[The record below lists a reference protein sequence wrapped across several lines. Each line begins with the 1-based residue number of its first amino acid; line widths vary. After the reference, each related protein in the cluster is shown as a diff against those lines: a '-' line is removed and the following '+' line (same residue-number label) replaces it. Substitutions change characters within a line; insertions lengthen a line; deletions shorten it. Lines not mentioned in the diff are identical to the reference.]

1 MKKMITSDNVKVRLN
16 GQRGMSLVEATIIL
30 MVLAILTAVIAPSA
44 GDFVNDARQT
54 KAKEDVEAIG
64 MSILR
69 LMRDTGLTCL
79 SDTPSPATAACSKA
93 NRIDLL
99 VSSGDEPTVI
109 ASAYA
114 GSTSQAATANLNWAG
129 ENAPTGEIST
139 QRGTIDAHLVLNTP
153 TYATASLFTS
163 GGGPKQGIGWRG
175 AYLTGP
181 VGADPWGFMY
191 QANTVFLTVASDAT
205 AGTGEGL
212 RSGGWH
218 QDVVVASAGSN
229 GSMQVSFGSA
239 GQTANSTDD
248 VIYTLKGSTR

>member
-1 MKKMITSDNVKVRLN
+1 MKVRFN

-44 GDFVNDARQT
+44 GDFVNDARNT

-64 MSILR
+64 TAVLR
-69 LMRDTGLTCL
+69 LLRDTGLPCV
-79 SDTPSPATAACSKA
+79 SDDPAAAGNAFCSKA

-109 ASAYA
+109 GSAYA
-114 GSTSQAATANLNWAG
+114 ASTSQAATANLNWAG
-129 ENAPTGEIST
+129 ENAPTGEISG
-139 QRGTIDAHLVLNTP
+139 QRGTIDNHLVLNTP
-153 TYATASLFTS
+153 GTGAYATSSLFTA

-205 AGTGEGL
+205 AGTSEGL

-218 QDVVVASAGSN
+218 QDVIVASAGSN

-248 VIYTLKGSTR
+248 VIYTVKGSTR